1 MLKVRII
8 PTLLWKH
15 HSLVKSKRFSE
26 WRKVGHLVPSV
37 KIYNSRN
44 VDEIIFLNIS
54 DLGDNQIPD
63 YNIIDEVASHC
74 FVPLTIGGN
83 IKSLYD
89 VQKIIER
96 GADKISINSILD
108 SNIKIISEISKNFGS
123 QAVVVSVDYR
133 KVGDDYKIFFKGGKK
148 KSDINIFDHLKK
160 VEDLG
165 AGEIILNS
173 IDNDGMMNGYELDIL
188 GQISKFSNLPI
199 IVSGGAGDYLHM
211 KEAIDHGASAV
222 SAASIFH
229 FTEKT
234 PEEAKNY
241 LKKNNIPV
249 RKSIKLK

>member
-8 PTLLWKH
+8 PTLLWKN
-15 HSLVKSKRFSE
+15 HSLVKSKKFDE

-37 KIYNSRN
+37 KVYNSRN

-63 YNIIDEVASHC
+63 YSLVDEVASHC

-83 IKSLYD
+83 IKNLYD

-96 GADKISINSILD
+96 GADKICINSILE
-108 SNIKIISEISKNFGS
+108 SNIKIINDISKNFGS
-123 QAVVVSVDYR
+123 QAVVVSIDFR
-133 KVGDDYKIFFKGGKK
+133 KVEDDYKIFFKGGKK
-148 KSDINIFDHLKK
+148 KSNINIFDHVKK

-165 AGEIILNS
+165 AGELILNS
-173 IDNDGMMNGYELDIL
+173 IDNDGMMNGYELEIL
-188 GQISKFSNLPI
+188 GQISKFCKLPI
-199 IVSGGAGDYLHM
+199 IISGGAGDYSHM
-211 KEAIDHGASAV
+211 KDAIEYGASAV

-241 LKKNNIPV
+241 LKKNNIPI

>member
-8 PTLLWKH
+8 PTLLWKN

-37 KIYNSRN
+37 KVYNSRN

-54 DLGDNQIPD
+54 DLGENQIPD
-63 YNIIDEVASHC
+63 YNIVDEVASHC

-83 IKSLYD
+83 IRNLFD

-96 GADKISINSILD
+96 GADKISLNSILD
-108 SNIKIISEISKNFGS
+108 SNIQIINEISKNFGS

-133 KVGDDYKIFFKGGKK
+133 KLGNDYKIFFKGGKK
-148 KSDINIFDHLKK
+148 KSDINIFDHIKK

-165 AGEIILNS
+165 AGELLLNS
-173 IDNDGMMNGYELDIL
+173 IDNDGMMNGYELDML
-188 GQISKFSNLPI
+188 SQISKISNLPI
-199 IVSGGAGDYLHM
+199 IVSGGAGNYSHM
-211 KEAIDHGASAV
+211 KTAIDHGASAV

-241 LKKNNIPV
+241 LKINNIPI

>member
-8 PTLLWKH
+8 PTLLWKN
-15 HSLVKSKRFSE
+15 HSLVKSKKFDE
-26 WRKVGHLVPSV
+26 WRKVCHLVPSV
-37 KIYNSRN
+37 KVYNSRN

-63 YNIIDEVASHC
+63 YSLVDEVASHC

-83 IKSLYD
+83 IKNLYD

-96 GADKISINSILD
+96 GADKICINSILE
-108 SNIKIISEISKNFGS
+108 SNIKIINDISKNFGS
-123 QAVVVSVDYR
+123 QAVVVSIDFR
-133 KVGDDYKIFFKGGKK
+133 KVEDEYKIFFKGGKK
-148 KSDINIFDHLKK
+148 KSNINIFDHVKK

-165 AGEIILNS
+165 AGELILNS
-173 IDNDGMMNGYELDIL
+173 IDNDGMMNGYELEIL
-188 GQISKFSNLPI
+188 GQISKFCKLPI
-199 IVSGGAGDYLHM
+199 IISGGAGDYSHM
-211 KEAIDHGASAV
+211 KDAIEYGASAV

-241 LKKNNIPV
+241 LKKNNIPI

>member
-8 PTLLWKH
+8 PTLLWKN
-15 HSLVKSKRFSE
+15 HSLVKSKKFDE

-37 KIYNSRN
+37 KVYNSRN

-63 YNIIDEVASHC
+63 YSLVDEVASHC

-83 IKSLYD
+83 IKNLYD

-96 GADKISINSILD
+96 GADKICINSILE
-108 SNIKIISEISKNFGS
+108 SNIKIINDISKNFGS
-123 QAVVVSVDYR
+123 QAVVVSVDFR
-133 KVGDDYKIFFKGGKK
+133 KVEDDYKIFFKGGKK
-148 KSDINIFDHLKK
+148 KSNINIFDHVKK

-165 AGEIILNS
+165 AGELILNS
-173 IDNDGMMNGYELDIL
+173 IDNDGMMNGYELEIL
-188 GQISKFSNLPI
+188 GQISKFCKLPI
-199 IVSGGAGDYLHM
+199 IISGGAGDYSHM
-211 KEAIDHGASAV
+211 KDAIEYGASAV

-241 LKKNNIPV
+241 LKKNNIPI

>member
-8 PTLLWKH
+8 PTLLWKN
-15 HSLVKSKRFSE
+15 HSLVKSKKFDE

-37 KIYNSRN
+37 KVYNSRN

-63 YNIIDEVASHC
+63 YSLVDEVASHC

-83 IKSLYD
+83 IKNLYD

-96 GADKISINSILD
+96 GADKICINSILE
-108 SNIKIISEISKNFGS
+108 SNIKIINDISKNFGS
-123 QAVVVSVDYR
+123 QAVVVSIDFR
-133 KVGDDYKIFFKGGKK
+133 KVEDEYKIFFKGGKK
-148 KSDINIFDHLKK
+148 KSNINIFDHVKK

-165 AGEIILNS
+165 AGELILNS
-173 IDNDGMMNGYELDIL
+173 IDNDGMMNGYELEIL
-188 GQISKFSNLPI
+188 GQISKFCKLPI
-199 IVSGGAGDYLHM
+199 IISGGAGDYSHM
-211 KEAIDHGASAV
+211 KDAIEYGASAV

-241 LKKNNIPV
+241 LKKNNIPI